1 MTEKEIL
8 EKLNSAAEE
17 LEKAIN
23 KQDKVHQRQNI
34 RKVAK
39 ELRKCK
45 ELERIGGRW
54 MPVNSLNVEI
64 SPVSLRVQKHN
75 YKIKIR
81 AVYSYAEKLIKEL
94 NNNSEFLKFK
104 FSGVSFIGRFV
115 RDNGRCIISIR
126 WRY

>member
-8 EKLNSAAEE
+8 EKLNSAAEK

-23 KQDKVHQRQNI
+23 EHDKVHHLHI
-34 RKVAK
+34 RKVAD

-45 ELERIGGRW
+45 EVKRIGGRW
-54 MPVNSLNVEI
+54 MPVNSLSVEI
-64 SPVSLRVQKHN
+64 SPVSLRVQNHN

-104 FSGVSFIGRFV
+104 FSGVTFIGRFV